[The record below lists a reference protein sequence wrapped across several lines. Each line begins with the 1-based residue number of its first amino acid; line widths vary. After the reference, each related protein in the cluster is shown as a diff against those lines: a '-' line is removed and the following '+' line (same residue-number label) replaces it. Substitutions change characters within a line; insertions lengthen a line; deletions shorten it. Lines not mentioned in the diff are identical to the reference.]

1 MFSKLNETGR
11 IWRANGLRFEE
22 EGEWAKVK
30 KLPTIPISLELE
42 VEGKYDETTTSGAK
56 TTSSDMLIEE
66 VEIISGG
73 AFGTDGRVS
82 AYGAIAIQQNA
93 DGTASSVMHNAYIQI
108 NDIAGPKGAG
118 RLNLKAG
125 KSSFGLPFLA
135 DYQKAINNRYLGERT
150 LDVLTMGLRLVEL
163 NGVKVTEDEESWA
176 PTHYYSLGV
185 ARENVQSS
193 HKFKSFYATYS
204 ANFKERYSI
213 GGIYRR
219 GYETNAAGTA
229 DVEYEKF
236 GVAAEAE
243 LGPVVLTAG
252 WFGAKYDT
260 DPDKTNYLIEALY
273 MPSAKIGFGARYD
286 TLKEDGKKSAV
297 ATSVMTRY
305 NILTNAFAQ
314 LEFRKLIDG
323 DYATGLNEKEKKVRL
338 FLVTLF

>member
-1 MFSKLNETGR
+1 

-22 EGEWAKVK
+22 EGEWTKVK
-30 KLPTIPISLELE
+30 KLDTIPVSVEIE
-42 VEGKYDETTTSGAK
+42 VEGKYDETTASGAK
-56 TTSSDMLIEE
+56 STSSDMVIEE
-66 VEIISGG
+66 VELISGG

-82 AYGAIAIQQNA
+82 AYGSIAIQQAA
-93 DGTASSVMHNAYIQI
+93 DGTVSSAINNAYIQV
-108 NDIAGPKGAG
+108 NDLAGPKGAG

-135 DYQKAINNRYLGERT
+135 DYQKAINNRYLAEKT
-150 LDVLTMGLRLVEL
+150 LDTLTMGLRLVEL
-163 NGVKVTEDEESWA
+163 NGIKKTEDEESWA

-185 ARENVQSS
+185 ARGNVVSS

-204 ANFKERYSI
+204 VNFKERYSVGAI
-213 GGIYRR
+213 LRK
-219 GYETNAAGTA
+219 GYETDAAGTS
-229 DVEYEKF
+229 DVEYNKF
-236 GVAAEAE
+236 GVGAEAE

-252 WFGAKYDT
+252 WFASKYDT

-273 MPSAKIGFGARYD
+273 MPTTKIGFGARYD

-297 ATSVMTRY
+297 ATSVMARY

-314 LEFRKLIDG
+314 LEFRGLRDG
-323 DYATGLNEKEKKVRL
+323 DLATGTNEKEKKVRL